1 MSFNG
6 EMGQGPSGSAAMV
19 ALMAVF
25 PMVLF
30 PGIAALFLLAVLVVQ
45 IAASRTG
52 HAAQSGTGKGTLI
65 EDEGTGGTG
74 GRADG
79 RT

>member
-1 MSFNG
+1 
-6 EMGQGPSGSAAMV
+6 MGQGPSGSAAMV

-30 PGIAALFLLAVLVVQ
+30 PCIAALFLLAVLVVQ

-52 HAAQSGTGKGTLI
+52 HAAQSGTGKGALI